1 MKDYMTDSPEF
12 SKSIRIVETSDPA
25 HADNVNAAP
34 KQLLQ
39 NTLANRAAINTLMKK
54 MDSLL
59 SLVYRYSYD
68 TEKKLITSFI
78 PHDCTDGILTFPEG
92 MAYAENDMVVLNST
106 PPSSTPT
113 NLGGDIGD
121 GQRGSV
127 EEIAA
132 AGSNAI
138 NEKEGA
144 DD

>member
-54 MDSLL
+54 MDRLL

-68 TEKKLITSFI
+68 TEKKLITSFLYNI
-78 PHDCTDGILTFPEG
+78 HEQSHLHP
-92 MAYAENDMVVLNST
+92 
-106 PPSSTPT
+106 
-113 NLGGDIGD
+113 
-121 GQRGSV
+121 
-127 EEIAA
+127 
-132 AGSNAI
+132 
-138 NEKEGA
+138 
-144 DD
+144 